1 MTIFT
6 FILLIF
12 GYLLLGTFILA
23 VCIGEIE
30 DSVLLVPVWPIILV
44 GFIAIAIGA
53 LFGKIRLNPF
63 KAVEKLGMKVN
74 GFIEEYLFK
83 EK

>member
-1 MTIFT
+1 MTIFVLILAI
-6 FILLIF
+6 FI
-12 GYLLLGTFILA
+12 YLLLGTFILSA
-23 VCIGEIE
+23 CIGEIE
-30 DSVLLVPVWPIILV
+30 DSVLLVPVWPIVLV

-53 LFGKIRLNPF
+53 LLGKIRLNPF
-63 KAVEKLGMKVN
+63 KAVEKLGTKVN